1 MAVADRVA
9 TVFEKVFGID
19 ASDFS
24 PDIVPEDVLR
34 WDSLG
39 HMSLVM
45 ELEEKFGVHFDVDE
59 ITEMSSG
66 RRVIELLHAKGVHD

>member
-1 MAVADRVA
+1 MALTDRVA
-9 TVFEKVFGID
+9 SLFEKSFGID
-19 ASDFS
+19 AGDFS

-39 HMSLVM
+39 HMTLVM
-45 ELEEKFGVHFDVDE
+45 ELEDAFDVHFEVDE

-66 RRVIELLHAKGVHD
+66 GKILEILRAKGVKD